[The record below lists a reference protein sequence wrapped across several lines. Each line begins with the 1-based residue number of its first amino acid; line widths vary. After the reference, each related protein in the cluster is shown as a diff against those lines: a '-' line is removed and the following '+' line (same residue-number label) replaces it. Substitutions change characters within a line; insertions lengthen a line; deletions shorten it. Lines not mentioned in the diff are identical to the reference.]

1 MRILITGAAGL
12 IGGELTSRLAQ
23 RGHAVTALV
32 HRRQDV
38 FNNAGAL
45 VASRRQGSP
54 AAGEVVTLAG
64 DVREPGLGLVGVP
77 DIDLVIHAAAI
88 TAFDAS
94 PDIYASVNID
104 GTAHAVTLAES
115 TGAALLHVS
124 TAYVSGLRD
133 GAILECETGRE
144 FVNGY
149 EASKAAGEAL
159 VQTAM
164 KRGLRATIARP
175 SIVVGDWV
183 GGVIRDFDNIYMIFK
198 LIAEGRV
205 RTLPAAPGAS
215 LDLVPIDH
223 VCSALVALAENVDSV
238 KGRVVHLVGSAP
250 FAVTTIGEAIAAVPG
265 LRVPCFVAPEAFAPE
280 ALMPVERRYHA
291 AAASLYTSYLLR
303 SPRFDT
309 ANARALLPP
318 CPPTDR
324 AWLDRLLAHCIA
336 AGFVKSTRD
345 RQRPGAPERAITGS
359 LTDVRV

>member
-32 HRRQDV
+32 HRRHDV

-45 VASRRQGSP
+45 VASRRQGNP
-54 AAGEVVTLAG
+54 AAGEVVTMAA
-64 DVREPGLGLVGVP
+64 DVREPGLGLAGVP
-77 DIDLVIHAAAI
+77 AIDLVIHAAAI

-94 PDIYASVNID
+94 PTIYTAVNID
-104 GTAHAVTLAES
+104 GTANAIALAES

-159 VQTAM
+159 VRAAM
-164 KRGLRATIARP
+164 ERGLRATIARP
-175 SIVVGDWV
+175 SIVVGDWE

-205 RTLPAAPGAS
+205 RVLPAAPCAS
-215 LDLVPIDH
+215 LDLVPIDY
-223 VCSALVALAENVDSV
+223 VCSALVALAENIDSV
-238 KGRVVHLVGSAP
+238 KGRVFHLVGSAP
-250 FAVTTIGEAIAAVPG
+250 LAVATIGEAIAAVPG
-265 LRVPCFVAPEAFAPE
+265 LGVPCFVAPEAFAPE
-280 ALMPVERRYHA
+280 ALPPVERRYHA

-303 SPRFDT
+303 SPRFET

-324 AWLDRLLAHCIA
+324 AWLGRLLAHCIA
-336 AGFVKSTRD
+336 AGFVKPVRGRQST
-345 RQRPGAPERAITGS
+345 GAPATTGTS
-359 LTDVRV
+359 SDVRV